1 MSVVFKPTKMS
12 DEKSKELTSL
22 LFVHLAQT
30 EQLDDVT
37 ITEHVSLFPTW
48 SSKWTGKKGVIV
60 SDEGVLYRSIHDVT
74 NVGQNT
80 KPSQTPSMWTRIGN
94 PADEYPQWVQPIG
107 VHDAYNEGDKVT
119 HNSRKWKSTVSANV
133 WQPGVY
139 GWEEVV

>member
-30 EQLDDVT
+30 QQLDDVT

-60 SDEGVLYRSIHDVT
+60 SDDGVLYRSIHDVT

-119 HNSRKWKSTVSANV
+119 HNNKKWKSTVAANV